1 MKKNM
6 KKRTVWI
13 KARNKKVTKRRA
25 RFEKQIARA
34 FLREDS
40 KKRVAILYYSSGA
53 SRAFPRAEASN
64 RRIHRLLVL
73 LCCCVVVVVIIFL
86 YFVR

>member
-1 MKKNM
+1 MDKHTN
-6 KKRTVWI
+6 
-13 KARNKKVTKRRA
+13 VTKRRA
-25 RFEKQIARA
+25 RFEKQIAE
-34 FLREDS
+34 LSDPDPVTE
-40 KKRVAILYYSSGA
+40 KKIAKKESRLDYSSGA

-73 LCCCVVVVVIIFL
+73 LCCCVVVVIIFL

>member
-40 KKRVAILYYSSGA
+40 KKRVAILLLERRIESIPA
-53 SRAFPRAEASN
+53 SRGEQ
-64 RRIHRLLVL
+64 
-73 LCCCVVVVVIIFL
+73 
-86 YFVR
+86 